1 MVRIH
6 ISISQ
11 SIETGPD
18 RRHHRE
24 MRMLAAAMAVSSS
37 PAMQLQLPSAPTS
50 RSQQLQMLQSSDGVL
65 LVAAGSLALAAG
77 LLQAELS
84 GGEKGINAFLMKEKG
99 SNPYYR
105 KDYKKVQPPASSWLK
120 GLRLPDLPFVE
131 VYGQESR
138 GAGGGVRLPNSN
150 RSSAR
155 VANLYQQLDQAIDCE
170 DYKLASELKRS
181 IDEAL
186 LLDGQIQSDAPEGE
200 SDSERPVSE
209 R

>member
-37 PAMQLQLPSAPTS
+37 PALQLQLPSAPTS

-77 LLQAELS
+77 LLQA
-84 GGEKGINAFLMKEKG
+84 
-99 SNPYYR
+99 
-105 KDYKKVQPPASSWLK
+105 
-120 GLRLPDLPFVE
+120 
-131 VYGQESR
+131 
-138 GAGGGVRLPNSN
+138 
-150 RSSAR
+150 
-155 VANLYQQLDQAIDCE
+155 
-170 DYKLASELKRS
+170 
-181 IDEAL
+181 
-186 LLDGQIQSDAPEGE
+186 
-200 SDSERPVSE
+200 
-209 R
+209 